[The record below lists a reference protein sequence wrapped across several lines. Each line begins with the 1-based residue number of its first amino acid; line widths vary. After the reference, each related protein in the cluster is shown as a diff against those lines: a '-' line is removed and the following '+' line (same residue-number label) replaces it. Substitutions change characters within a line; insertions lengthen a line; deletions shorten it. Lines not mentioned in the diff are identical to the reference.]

1 MDSVLRDLAL
11 RTIPVLDESK
21 GSKELY
27 LYIGKAFSMMV
38 ASSPGAKE
46 ELGIILLSKLRG
58 TYAVLAV
65 QQKCKTYEDISS
77 KVVR

>member
-1 MDSVLRDLAL
+1 MDPALRELAL
-11 RTIPVLDESK
+11 RTIPVLDETR

-27 LYIGKAFSMMV
+27 LYISKAFSMKV
-38 ASSPGAKE
+38 ASSPEAKE
-46 ELGIILLSKLRG
+46 ELGIIMLSKLRG
-58 TYAVLAV
+58 TYAVMAV